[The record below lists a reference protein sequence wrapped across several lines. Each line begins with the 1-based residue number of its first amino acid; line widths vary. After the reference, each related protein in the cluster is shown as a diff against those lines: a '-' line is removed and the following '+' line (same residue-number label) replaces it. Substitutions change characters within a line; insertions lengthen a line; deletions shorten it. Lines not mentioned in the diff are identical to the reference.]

1 MFTIRKNKLT
11 HILLLIFI
19 LLLPISVSNAQS
31 ANTDGMVRLVYFLP
45 NDRPE
50 RPERVVALRQL
61 IKDAQEFYA
70 NEMERHRYGRKTF
83 TIETNRRG
91 QPVVHQIKGN
101 FADDYYHQQTIN
113 KVWKELNNTFDTIQH
128 IYFVA
133 IDISSETLDG
143 RCGGAKAYYEQRAK
157 GLLIPASGH
166 CFNRQIA
173 VHELGHTFALEHD
186 FRDDKYI
193 MSYGANPNSISKCAA
208 EWLNVHGFFNNSP
221 AQINTN
227 ARIRM
232 LAPTAA
238 PPNGIRL
245 RFEINN
251 VNRPHHA
258 MLYLKP
264 TLTDPSRDFKL
275 DGCHLFNR
283 QSNTIEIVSTELVD
297 PSQDEVTLQ
306 IIDKRGGMKRQTFPI
321 EFVHLLPPPKEISI
335 PDKNLAAAVRQALEL
350 GRNDRIL
357 QRTLETLSELDAR
370 KSNIKNLVGLE
381 HATGLRRLELRENQ
395 IQDVRPLSKL
405 KNLQTL
411 ILDDNRVSNIRPLAK
426 LTQLTWLLV
435 GRNPISDF
443 VPLSN
448 LDQLE
453 GLGLWGNNMKKITF
467 LTNMTKLTSLWVG
480 DNSIDNIR
488 PLAKLTQLKFLYLR
502 HNRINDVTPL
512 AELTNL
518 QTLHLQGNQIRN
530 VSPLAKLTKL
540 EELRL
545 ADNPIQDT
553 SALASLKKL
562 KDVDIKIT
570 TPIPKTPV
578 GIPDKNLAAAV
589 RQALGLGA
597 KATIT
602 KQALQKLTEFRASD
616 HQISALTGLE
626 HATKLTIL
634 DLGQNQ
640 ITSFTTLAQL
650 PKLRKLYLWN
660 SEISDLSVLPPMP
673 KLEFLDLNW
682 NQISDVSPL
691 AGFTNLK
698 ELWLQG
704 NNLENTS
711 TLFQLRGGTFP
722 LDEEVEVKRKQDN
735 RGRAYTLLIFRSLDL
750 RVRIKADTTIFLSA
764 NSVPKELPT
773 NAIVSISPSP
783 VASPAI
789 GEQLTLNLNITDGEN
804 VAGYQVTV
812 QFDPTA
818 LRYLDSSNGDYL
830 PTGAFFISPV
840 VDTDNVKLA
849 ATALNSDNN
858 GDGRIATVTFEV
870 VAVKDSTVTLTNILL
885 ADSQS
890 NTYLPQAEA
899 GEITEPPKLKGDI
912 NADGIVNVL
921 DLVLVSSNFGKTGEN
936 IADVNRDKI
945 VNIVDL
951 VLVASEMSATAAAPA
966 AHPQTQELLT
976 AADVRQWLL
985 QSQRLDPTD
994 TRAQRGILTLEKLL
1008 TVLTPKETVLL
1019 ANYPNPFNPETWIPY
1034 QLAKSAEVTL
1044 TIYAVDGTVVRTL
1057 TLEHQSVGIY
1067 QDRSRAAY
1075 WDGKNEVGEPVA
1087 SGVYFYTLTAG
1098 DFTATRKMLIRK

>member
-1 MFTIRKNKLT
+1 MKRIQFLTFT
-11 HILLLIFI
+11 LLLTSALF
-19 LLLPISVSNAQS
+19 LPIRAATAQS
-31 ANTDGMVRLVYFLP
+31 ANTNGMVRLVYFLP
-45 NDRPE
+45 NDRPD
-50 RPERVVALRQL
+50 RPERIAALRQL

-133 IDISSETLDG
+133 IDISSERLDG
-143 RCGGAKAYYEQRAK
+143 RCGGAKGYYEQRVK

-166 CFNRQIA
+166 CFNLQIA

-232 LAPTAA
+232 LAPIAA

-251 VNRPHHA
+251 VNLPHHA

-275 DGCHLFNR
+275 DGCHLLNR
-283 QSNTIEIVSTELVD
+283 RNNTIEMVSTELVD

-335 PDKNLAAAVRQALEL
+335 PDKNLAAAVRQALGL

-411 ILDDNRVSNIRPLAK
+411 ILDDNQVSNIRPLAK
-426 LTQLTWLLV
+426 LTQLTLLLV

-443 VPLSN
+443 APLSN

-453 GLGLWGNNMKKITF
+453 GLGLWGNNVKKITF

-480 DNSIDNIR
+480 DNNIDDLR
-488 PLAKLTQLKFLYLR
+488 PLAKLTQLKILYLP
-502 HNRINDVTPL
+502 HNRINDVTTL
-512 AELTNL
+512 EGLTNL
-518 QTLHLQGNQIRN
+518 ETLHLQDNQIRN
-530 VSPLAKLTKL
+530 VSPLSKLIKLT
-540 EELRL
+540 ELRL
-545 ADNPIQDT
+545 ADNPIQDAYT
-553 SALASLKKL
+553 LASLKNL
-562 KDVDIKIT
+562 KEVDIKIT
-570 TPIPKTPV
+570 APPPATPV
-578 GIPDKNLAAAV
+578 VIPDKNLAAAM
-589 RQALGLGA
+589 QEALGLGA
-597 KATIT
+597 KTTIT
-602 KQALQKLTEFRASD
+602 KQALRNLTEFRPSNR
-616 HQISALTGLE
+616 QISDLTGLE

-640 ITSFTTLAQL
+640 ITNFTTLAQL
-650 PKLRKLYLWN
+650 PNLRKLYLQDN
-660 SEISDLSVLPPMP
+660 EISDLNVLPTLP

-691 AGFTNLK
+691 AGFTSLK
-698 ELWLQG
+698 ELWLRG
-704 NNLENTS
+704 NNLEDTS

-722 LDEEVEVKRKQDN
+722 PDEEVEIKRRQDN

-750 RVRIKADTTIFLSA
+750 RVRIKADITIFSSA
-764 NSVPKELPT
+764 NSVSKELPT
-773 NAIVSISPSP
+773 NAIVSILPTP
-783 VASPAI
+783 IESPAI
-789 GEQLTLNLNITDGEN
+789 GEKLTLNLNITDGEA

-812 QFDPTA
+812 QFDSTA
-818 LRYLDSSNGDYL
+818 LRYVDSSNGDYL
-830 PTGAFFISPV
+830 PSGAFSISPV
-840 VDTDNVKLA
+840 VNTDNVKLA
-849 ATALNSDNN
+849 ATALNSDSNQ
-858 GDGRIATVTFEV
+858 DGTLATVTFEI
-870 VAVKDSTVTLTNILL
+870 VAVKDSTLTLTDILL
-885 ADSQS
+885 ADSQG
-890 NTYLPQAEA
+890 NTYLPKAEA
-899 GEITEPPKLKGDI
+899 GEITEPPKLKGDV
-912 NADGIVNVL
+912 NGDGVVNIL
-921 DLVLVSSNFGKTGEN
+921 DLVSVSANFGKTG
-936 IADVNRDKI
+936 
-945 VNIVDL
+945 
-951 VLVASEMSATAAAPA
+951 
-966 AHPQTQELLT
+966 
-976 AADVRQWLL
+976 
-985 QSQRLDPTD
+985 
-994 TRAQRGILTLEKLL
+994 
-1008 TVLTPKETVLL
+1008 
-1019 ANYPNPFNPETWIPY
+1019 
-1034 QLAKSAEVTL
+1034 AK
-1044 TIYAVDGTVVRTL
+1044 YR
-1057 TLEHQSVGIY
+1057 
-1067 QDRSRAAY
+1067 
-1075 WDGKNEVGEPVA
+1075 
-1087 SGVYFYTLTAG
+1087 
-1098 DFTATRKMLIRK
+1098 